1 MIRSNLLAFGALPVA
16 VFAGAAAASGMS
28 GDAAGRYALAVFQD
42 ADGGGG
48 AFVTDTATG
57 ETMFCTPRECRR
69 LAVRPA
75 EPPAA
80 RAPTVRRGVPPP
92 PPDLA
97 LPPASPP
104 VSGSVNPVFENF

>member
-1 MIRSNLLAFGALPVA
+1 MIRPNFIAVGALSVA
-16 VFAGAAAASGMS
+16 FLAGAAMASETS
-28 GDAAGRYALAVFQD
+28 GDVAGRYALAVFQD

-57 ETMFCTPRECRR
+57 ETMFCTPQECRR
-69 LAVRPA
+69 LAVRSA

-80 RAPTVRRGVPPP
+80 RAPTVRRGVPAP

-97 LPPASPP
+97 LPPPTPP